1 MASVLSDVDQQDH
14 CCIYCAVPQSRI
26 TWRHDSVLYAI
37 FRAIFTVVKR
47 LKRTHAEGKLKGK
60 QGARSAPQAIRFK
73 SATSMVNGTVSK
85 GADSVFTAPR
95 APETPAILPQ
105 ASDWRLKFDLDAPA
119 FGQTKAPHFPV
130 EITMTGDIPDGVI
143 WSASTKTVV
152 WIELTSPWEENMT
165 TWHDQKKS
173 NYNQLKI
180 DCEAQGW
187 TVHALYVEVG
197 CRGHVREQPFDYV
210 FRVLGFT
217 KSERR
222 QLKKTVEETALVCSY
237 LIWVHR
243 YKIHWEERSLLDV
256 SR

>member
-1 MASVLSDVDQQDH
+1 M
-14 CCIYCAVPQSRI
+14 
-26 TWRHDSVLYAI
+26 
-37 FRAIFTVVKR
+37 
-47 LKRTHAEGKLKGK
+47 
-60 QGARSAPQAIRFK
+60 
-73 SATSMVNGTVSK
+73 
-85 GADSVFTAPR
+85 
-95 APETPAILPQ
+95 
-105 ASDWRLKFDLDAPA
+105 
-119 FGQTKAPHFPV
+119 
-130 EITMTGDIPDGVI
+130 
-143 WSASTKTVV
+143 V